1 MTYQARRIAHHASMA
16 IWGGGNEVEASFRWF
31 ADSRD
36 DPQSF
41 TDDYMRVFVY
51 TIREALLQV
60 DPNATYV
67 DSSPSNQVKGM
78 DPYAKRCPS
87 PLPPDNCA
95 CTGAPVSMQVLPS
108 CHSGDGM
115 LSNMT
120 HDCLSIWE
128 VALDALLTIGDMCI
142 ASAAAIIMAVV
153 SNHACTQQV
162 HNCL

>member
-1 MTYQARRIAHHASMA
+1 MA

-67 DSSPSNQVKGM
+67 DSSPSNQVKGL

-87 PLPPDNCA
+87 RLLPNDCA
-95 CTGAPVSMQVLPS
+95 CPGAPVPCSY
-108 CHSGDGM
+108 
-115 LSNMT
+115 
-120 HDCLSIWE
+120 
-128 VALDALLTIGDMCI
+128 ALLL
-142 ASAAAIIMAVV
+142 VW
-153 SNHACTQQV
+153 
-162 HNCL
+162 